1 MASRARTLSPAD
13 EARHRIQRDLDDGAQ
28 QRVVTLAVK
37 LKMLAASD
45 VARVSGLDADVLDL
59 VSDVEDALSE
69 LRDISRREVLSVR
82 RWC

>member
-1 MASRARTLSPAD
+1 
-13 EARHRIQRDLDDGAQ
+13 
-28 QRVVTLAVK
+28 
-37 LKMLAASD
+37 MLAASD